1 MGILTHLG
9 QTFTQANYTN
19 TSNGTLDDATTSAII
34 VGFVLLTFI
43 ISLALYLTI
52 SLCLMSIFKK
62 AGVKQ
67 WIAWVP
73 VYNSWKILEIGGQQG
88 FWAVLSIV
96 PIVSLVSLVYIYIA
110 MYHIGIKL
118 GKDGIFVLLAILL
131 PYVWYIWLAVD
142 KSVWNDQAS
151 TAPSLA
157 Q

>member
-34 VGFVLLTFI
+34 VGFMLLTFI

-73 VYNSWKILEIGGQQG
+73 FYNSWKILEIGGQQG